1 LSGCGAE
8 ETFET
13 VADVIQEVPVMA
25 ARQFYVSLPEEAATP
40 TFQDEAQQLYVC
52 EDYTISKQIFS
63 GGDLEKTVNSV
74 TGMKT
79 SDLQILKTVHD
90 TYDRYDFVWT
100 AAAEEGLQVGRASI
114 YDDGNYHYVL
124 TALAAEETAG
134 NLRLEIQDM
143 ELDAATHSIQED
155 KTDLAFTC
163 GRVKDSHFAQI
174 PVFSEPMVLI
184 TSVASEYPEPVA
196 LSQLSLSDE
205 VYIEWS
211 NAFAPWHQQMFIGE
225 KPQIR
230 ISIMAHL
237 QKFIEQKQRWAIVP
251 VSVAEGL
258 EQQGI
263 ARRLQTVFPLPCRE
277 VSCITAADCQNEP
290 AIEAFLECLRDVI
303 GEHPQI
309 TAL

>member
-1 LSGCGAE
+1 MTHAGIECFLAVCRYKTGSRAAESLYITQSSLSTRLKA
-8 ETFET
+8 
-13 VADVIQEVPVMA
+13 
-25 ARQFYVSLPEEAATP
+25 
-40 TFQDEAQQLYVC
+40 
-52 EDYTISKQIFS
+52 
-63 GGDLEKTVNSV
+63 LEKELGGPLFYRRQGCREMTLTAAGREFYDLAVQYESLLERMQKICHNSN
-74 TGMKT
+74 
-79 SDLQILKTVHD
+79 QILRVSSFNSIG
-90 TYDRYDFVWT
+90 TY
-100 AAAEEGLQVGRASI
+100 L
-114 YDDGNYHYVL
+114 L
-124 TALAAEETAG
+124 TAVYERFMQT
-134 NLRLEIQDM
+134 NPQISLEIQDM

>member
-1 LSGCGAE
+1 MTHAGIECFLAVCRYKTGSRAAESLYITQSSLSTRLKA
-8 ETFET
+8 
-13 VADVIQEVPVMA
+13 
-25 ARQFYVSLPEEAATP
+25 
-40 TFQDEAQQLYVC
+40 
-52 EDYTISKQIFS
+52 
-63 GGDLEKTVNSV
+63 LEKELGGPLFYRRQGCREMTL
-74 TGMKT
+74 TAAGREFY
-79 SDLQILKTVHD
+79 DLAVQYESLLERMQKICHNPNQILRVSSFNSIG
-90 TYDRYDFVWT
+90 TY
-100 AAAEEGLQVGRASI
+100 L
-114 YDDGNYHYVL
+114 L
-124 TALAAEETAG
+124 TAVYERFMQT
-134 NLRLEIQDM
+134 NPQISLEIQDM

-184 TSVASEYPEPVA
+184 TSAASEYAEPVE

-290 AIEAFLECLRDVI
+290 AIEAFLECLREVI
-303 GEHPQI
+303 G
-309 TAL
+309 

>member
-1 LSGCGAE
+1 MTHAGIECFLAVCRYKTGSRAAESLYITQSSLSTRLKA
-8 ETFET
+8 
-13 VADVIQEVPVMA
+13 
-25 ARQFYVSLPEEAATP
+25 
-40 TFQDEAQQLYVC
+40 
-52 EDYTISKQIFS
+52 
-63 GGDLEKTVNSV
+63 LEKELGGPLFYRRQGCREMTL
-74 TGMKT
+74 TAAGREFY
-79 SDLQILKTVHD
+79 DLAVQYETLLDRMQKICHNPNQILRVSSFNSIG
-90 TYDRYDFVWT
+90 TY
-100 AAAEEGLQVGRASI
+100 L
-114 YDDGNYHYVL
+114 L
-124 TALAAEETAG
+124 TAVYERFMQT
-134 NLRLEIQDM
+134 NPQIRLEIQDM

-184 TSVASEYPEPVA
+184 TSVASEYAEPVA

-263 ARRLQTVFPLPCRE
+263 ARRLQTVFDLPCRE

>member
-1 LSGCGAE
+1 MTHAGIECFLAVCRYKTGSRAAESLYITQSSLSTRLKA
-8 ETFET
+8 
-13 VADVIQEVPVMA
+13 
-25 ARQFYVSLPEEAATP
+25 
-40 TFQDEAQQLYVC
+40 
-52 EDYTISKQIFS
+52 
-63 GGDLEKTVNSV
+63 LEKELGGPLFYRRQGCREMTLTAAGREFYDLAVQYESLLERMQKICHNSN
-74 TGMKT
+74 
-79 SDLQILKTVHD
+79 QILRVSSFNSIG
-90 TYDRYDFVWT
+90 TY
-100 AAAEEGLQVGRASI
+100 L
-114 YDDGNYHYVL
+114 L
-124 TALAAEETAG
+124 TAVYERFMQT
-134 NLRLEIQDM
+134 NPQISLEIQDM

-263 ARRLQTVFPLPCRE
+263 ARRLQTVFDLPCRE

-290 AIEAFLECLRDVI
+290 AIEAFLECLREVI

>member
-1 LSGCGAE
+1 MQ
-8 ETFET
+8 TN
-13 VADVIQEVPVMA
+13 P
-25 ARQFYVSLPEEAATP
+25 
-40 TFQDEAQQLYVC
+40 
-52 EDYTISKQIFS
+52 QI
-63 GGDLEKTVNSV
+63 
-74 TGMKT
+74 
-79 SDLQILKTVHD
+79 
-90 TYDRYDFVWT
+90 
-100 AAAEEGLQVGRASI
+100 
-114 YDDGNYHYVL
+114 
-124 TALAAEETAG
+124 
-134 NLRLEIQDM
+134 RLEIQDM

-211 NAFAPWHQQMFIGE
+211 NAFAPWHQRMFIGE

-263 ARRLQTVFPLPCRE
+263 ARRLQTVFDLPCRE

>member
-1 LSGCGAE
+1 MTHAGIECFLAVCRYKTGSRAAESLYITQSSLSTRLKA
-8 ETFET
+8 
-13 VADVIQEVPVMA
+13 
-25 ARQFYVSLPEEAATP
+25 
-40 TFQDEAQQLYVC
+40 
-52 EDYTISKQIFS
+52 
-63 GGDLEKTVNSV
+63 LEKELGGPLFYRRQGCREMTLTAAGREFYDLAVQYESLLERMQKICHNSN
-74 TGMKT
+74 
-79 SDLQILKTVHD
+79 QILRVSSFNSIG
-90 TYDRYDFVWT
+90 TY
-100 AAAEEGLQVGRASI
+100 L
-114 YDDGNYHYVL
+114 L
-124 TALAAEETAG
+124 TAVYERFMQT
-134 NLRLEIQDM
+134 NPQISLEIQDM

-184 TSVASEYPEPVA
+184 TAAASEYAEPVA

-290 AIEAFLECLRDVI
+290 AIEAFLECLREVI

>member
-1 LSGCGAE
+1 MTHAGIECFLAVCRYKTGSRAAESLYITQSSLSTRLKA
-8 ETFET
+8 
-13 VADVIQEVPVMA
+13 
-25 ARQFYVSLPEEAATP
+25 
-40 TFQDEAQQLYVC
+40 
-52 EDYTISKQIFS
+52 
-63 GGDLEKTVNSV
+63 LEKELGGPLFYRRQGCREMTL
-74 TGMKT
+74 TAAGREFY
-79 SDLQILKTVHD
+79 DLAVQYESLLDRMQKICHNHNQILRVSSFNSIG
-90 TYDRYDFVWT
+90 TY
-100 AAAEEGLQVGRASI
+100 L
-114 YDDGNYHYVL
+114 L
-124 TALAAEETAG
+124 TAVYERFMQT
-134 NLRLEIQDM
+134 NPQIRLEIQDM

-211 NAFAPWHQQMFIGE
+211 NAFAPWHQQTFIGE

-263 ARRLQTVFPLPCRE
+263 ARRLQTVFALPCRE
-277 VSCITAADCQNEP
+277 VSCITAADCQTEP
-290 AIEAFLECLRDVI
+290 AIEAFLACLRDVI

>member
-1 LSGCGAE
+1 MTQAGIECFLAVCRHKTGSHAAEALYITQSSLSTRLKA
-8 ETFET
+8 
-13 VADVIQEVPVMA
+13 
-25 ARQFYVSLPEEAATP
+25 
-40 TFQDEAQQLYVC
+40 
-52 EDYTISKQIFS
+52 
-63 GGDLEKTVNSV
+63 LEKELGGPLFYRRQGCREMTL
-74 TGMKT
+74 TAAGREFY
-79 SDLQILKTVHD
+79 DLAVQYESLLERMQKICHNPNQILRVSSFNSIG
-90 TYDRYDFVWT
+90 TY
-100 AAAEEGLQVGRASI
+100 L
-114 YDDGNYHYVL
+114 L
-124 TALAAEETAG
+124 TAVYERFMQT
-134 NLRLEIQDM
+134 NPQIRLEIQDM

-277 VSCITAADCQNEP
+277 VSCITAADCQTEP
-290 AIEAFLECLRDVI
+290 AIEAFLKCLREVI